1 MLLSQLT
8 SNFLTRISAKVI
20 YGTIIL
26 GAVLGSLSDPL
37 PERNLRVIVIVLLSL
52 YLVSV
57 ANAYARI
64 IDADMAARKA
74 TPWREKW
81 KKLLRP
87 GWVMAST
94 VIPVA
99 FFALAA
105 TGLVSQFV
113 AFRSTI
119 YGLLSVLLFFGFIS
133 RRLCGGGAF
142 QSLLSGFSLT
152 MLGYVVVQAKLW
164 TKYMPV
170 FGF

>member
-1 MLLSQLT
+1 MLLSQQA
-8 SNFLTRISAKVI
+8 SDFLTRISAKVI

-37 PERNLRVIVIVLLSL
+37 PERNLRVIVIVCLSL

-64 IDADMAARKA
+64 IDADMAGRRA

-81 KKLLRP
+81 RTLLRP

-94 VIPVA
+94 AAPVA

-105 TGLVSQFV
+105 LGVISQMV
-113 AFRSTI
+113 AFRATI
-119 YGLLSVLLFFGFIS
+119 YALLLVLFSFGFMS
-133 RRLCGGGAF
+133 RRLCGGGVA
-142 QSLLSGFSLT
+142 QSVVAGGSL
-152 MLGYVVVQAKLW
+152 MLLGYVVVQAKLW

-170 FGF
+170 FEF